1 MTPEE
6 EFHCLSLYITYI
18 ETVQPKSRLMIGR
31 FIAAWF
37 VFTSLNEV
45 GKR

>member
-18 ETVQPKSRLMIGR
+18 EAVQPESRLIGR
-31 FIAAWF
+31 FFAAWF
-37 VFTSLNEV
+37 VF
-45 GKR
+45 